1 MTPFLLPYL
10 REPGTKAPLTLID
23 EVLDNRGNIVSGTL
37 TSASGGRYP
46 IIDGVPRFVDSPE
59 MRGTVQSFGDEWNH
73 FNFTDQKVQWL
84 SHIVKNTF
92 GSTDSF
98 KDKVVVDCG
107 GGSGAQSKWFAEY
120 GARHVIMLELSHT
133 VDGIARKNLAGL
145 PNVDIVQCSIDAP
158 PLASHAIEGIVYCC
172 NVIQHTPSVEKTARA
187 LFDLAAPG
195 GEFVFNCYPLN
206 DGTPLRWLRYHVV
219 QKGMRAI
226 LSRQSFGTILA
237 YANTM
242 ARLRTIPGLGN
253 FLEKAGFSVTGE
265 VPTIAGES
273 RADHQSRV
281 RRATALN
288 TFDGFGS
295 HAYQHHKSDD
305 EIRSLV
311 RELGAARVLN
321 EREYFAKPPP
331 IGCSLRLFA

>member
-1 MTPFLLPYL
+1 MTPFLLDYL
-10 REPGTKAPLTLID
+10 REPVTKTSLTLID
-23 EVLDNRGNIVSGTL
+23 EVIDEKGNIVSGAL
-37 TSASGGRYP
+37 RSPSGRRYP
-46 IIDGVPRFVDSPE
+46 IIDGVPRFVESTE
-59 MRGTVQSFGDEWNH
+59 LREAVQSFGDEWNH

-92 GSTDSF
+92 GSTEIFQDN
-98 KDKVVVDCG
+98 VIVDCG

-120 GARHVIMLELSHT
+120 GAKHVIMLELSHT
-133 VDGIARKNLAGL
+133 VDGIARQNLAGL
-145 PNVDIVQCSIDAP
+145 SNVDIVQCSIDAP
-158 PLASHAIEGIVYCC
+158 PLASHGIDGIVYCC
-172 NVIQHTPSVEKTARA
+172 NVIQHTPSVENTARA
-187 LFDLAAPG
+187 LFDLVAPG

-206 DGTPLRWLRYHVV
+206 DRTPLRWLRYHIV

-253 FLEKAGFSVTGE
+253 FLEKAGFSVTGD

-273 RADHQSRV
+273 RAEHRERV

-295 HAYQHHKSDD
+295 HAHQHHKSDD
-305 EIRSLV
+305 EIRALV
-311 RELGAARVLN
+311 RDLSPTRVLN
-321 EREYFAKPPP
+321 EAPYFAKPPP